1 MALHHTQI
9 ATSSAPRTTTD
20 PRPARSEY
28 GVRALRNLLFSLWD
42 SVLDGIVDM
51 ATHKSRSALQMVG
64 IILGVGSVVATFG
77 LIDGGRRQGEKF
89 WEQTGGVKKMFIR
102 ELDAREM
109 KQTATDRKSKGL
121 TYGDALVL
129 QAKAGTLEL
138 VEPTMVRNEPVRA
151 FGFEKRMD
159 VSGSTPA
166 YEPLYDFHPAEGRF
180 LTAEDLTRS
189 AKVVVLGSTR
199 REEMFGGRPAVGQ
212 VISIGADRYTVVGV
226 MERKEFYWNSANNR
240 NALEWMNR
248 MAFVPV
254 TSVMTRMVGDREN
267 QKVAHINV
275 QVRDVKDMEKAT
287 QEVTAILRRAHGGVV
302 DFEVFNRAAFMQQRD
317 EQGRIYD
324 ITFLTCG
331 TISLL
336 VGGIV
341 IMNILLASFNERVRE
356 VGTRKALGATGLNIL
371 AQFLVESVVVTI
383 VGGLL
388 GLGLGVG
395 FTRAISS
402 LIQQPVVMTV
412 QNMVLGLAFAVTIGI
427 FFGFYPAIRA
437 ARLNPIEALRYE

>member
-1 MALHHTQI
+1 VK
-9 ATSSAPRTTTD
+9 AP
-20 PRPARSEY
+20 
-28 GVRALRNLLFSLWD
+28 
-42 SVLDGIVDM
+42 
-51 ATHKSRSALQMVG
+51 
-64 IILGVGSVVATFG
+64 
-77 LIDGGRRQGEKF
+77 
-89 WEQTGGVKKMFIR
+89 
-102 ELDAREM
+102 
-109 KQTATDRKSKGL
+109 
-121 TYGDALVL
+121 
-129 QAKAGTLEL
+129 
-138 VEPTMVRNEPVRA
+138 
-151 FGFEKRMD
+151 GFEKQLE
-159 VSGSTPA
+159 VAGGTPV
-166 YEPLYDFHPAEGRF
+166 YEHMYDFHPAEGRF
-180 LTAEDLTRS
+180 LTQEDLARS

-199 REEMFGGRPAVGQ
+199 REQLFGGRPALGQ

-226 MERKEFYWNSANNR
+226 MERKEFYWNSANR
-240 NALEWMNR
+240 NALEWMNE
-248 MAFVPV
+248 MMFVPL
-254 TSVMTRMVGDREN
+254 TSVITRMVGDREN
-267 QKVAHINV
+267 QKVAYINV

-287 QEVTAILRRAHGGVV
+287 DEVTAILRRAHGGVL
-302 DFEVFNRAAFMQQRD
+302 DFQVFNRKAFMQQMD

-341 IMNILLASFNERVRE
+341 IMNILLASFNERIRE

-395 FTRAISS
+395 FTQAMST
-402 LIQQPVVMTV
+402 LIQQPVVMTA
-412 QNMVLGLAFAVTIGI
+412 QNMLLGLVFAVTIGI